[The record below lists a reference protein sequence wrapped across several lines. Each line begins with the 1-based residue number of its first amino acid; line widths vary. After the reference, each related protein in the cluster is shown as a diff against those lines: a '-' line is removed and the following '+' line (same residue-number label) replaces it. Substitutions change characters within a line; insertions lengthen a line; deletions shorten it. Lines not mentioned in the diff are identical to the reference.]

1 MIARRPAC
9 RIPALVLKIQGNLP
23 NRAKAGHCQ
32 AEAKHCINNQTN
44 RLGAAHM
51 LVHLS
56 IHNYAIV
63 EHLDLEL
70 DRGMSVITGETG
82 AGKSIMLDALGL
94 TLGDRAD
101 SGVVRPGA
109 DKADILATFDVSDIP
124 EARVWLQERDLETDG
139 PCILRRVITA
149 EGRSRAY
156 INGTPCPQGD
166 LKALGELLIDIHSQ
180 HEHQSLLKTDTHRRL
195 LDEYAGATELAREV
209 HLAAQRWRQT
219 RQELER
225 LANSGDEQ
233 RAKHQLLSYQLEE
246 LEGLSLGENE
256 LQQLEQEHTTLTNAE
271 SLLGICRQV
280 VELCSESD
288 SGNALNALTAS
299 LNRLSSVNNSPDALN
314 EATNLLSSAQIQ
326 VEEAVGEIN
335 RFLDRFEADPA
346 RLQQIEERLDT
357 IYTLARKH
365 RVQPNEVPALH
376 QKLLDEIETLNAND
390 EAIERLEHEVASYA
404 RHYQEKARE
413 LSDLRHRA
421 APELAHSVEHEIQRL
436 GMPGGRFNIEL
447 RQNVD
452 KELSPN
458 GLEQVELLVSANP
471 GQPLKAL
478 AKVASGGEL
487 SRISLAIQV
496 ITAQT
501 SRVPTLVF
509 DEVDVGIGGPT
520 AEIVGQLLRR
530 LGERGQ
536 VMTVTHLPQ
545 VAAQGHQHLFVH
557 KVRDEQATRTA
568 VSKLSKNERVEEV
581 ARMLGGID
589 LTKESLAHAK
599 KMVVAAKS

>member
-1 MIARRPAC
+1 
-9 RIPALVLKIQGNLP
+9 
-23 NRAKAGHCQ
+23 
-32 AEAKHCINNQTN
+32 
-44 RLGAAHM
+44 M

-124 EARVWLQERDLETDG
+124 EASAWLKERDLETDG

-166 LKALGELLIDIHSQ
+166 LKALGELVIDIHSQ

-195 LDEYAGATELAREV
+195 LDEYAGATDLARQV
-209 HLAAQRWRQT
+209 QLASQRWRQT

-225 LANSGDEQ
+225 LSNSGDEQ

-246 LEGLSLGENE
+246 LESLSLGENE
-256 LQQLEQEHTTLTNAE
+256 LERLEQEHTTLTNAE

-299 LNRLSSVNNSPDALN
+299 LNRLSSVNNTPDALN

-365 RVQPNEVPALH
+365 RVQPTEVAALH

-390 EAIERLEHEVASYA
+390 EAIERLEHEVGSYA

-421 APELAHSVEHEIQRL
+421 APELAHKVEHEIQRL

-447 RQNVD
+447 RENAD

-557 KVRDEQATRTA
+557 KVRDADVTRTA
-568 VSKLSKNERVEEV
+568 VSKLNKNERVEEV

-599 KMVVAAKS
+599 KMVVTSKS

>member
-1 MIARRPAC
+1 
-9 RIPALVLKIQGNLP
+9 
-23 NRAKAGHCQ
+23 
-32 AEAKHCINNQTN
+32 
-44 RLGAAHM
+44 M

-56 IHNYAIV
+56 VHNYAIV

-109 DKADILATFDVSDIP
+109 DKADILATFDLEDIP
-124 EARVWLQERDLETDG
+124 EAQVWLKERDLDNDG

-149 EGRSRAY
+149 EGRSRSY
-156 INGTPCPQGD
+156 INGSPCPQGD

-195 LDEYAGATELAREV
+195 LDEYAGATDLARQV
-209 HLAAQRWRQT
+209 QLAAQRWRQT

-225 LANSGDEQ
+225 LSNSGDEQ
-233 RAKHQLLSYQLEE
+233 RARHQLLSYQLEE
-246 LEGLSLGENE
+246 LESLSLGENE
-256 LQQLEQEHTTLTNAE
+256 LEQLEQEHKNLTNAE
-271 SLLGICRQV
+271 SLLSICRQV
-280 VELCSESD
+280 VEQCSESD
-288 SGNALNALTAS
+288 SGNVLNALTAS
-299 LNRLSSVNNSPDALN
+299 LHRLGSVNNSPTALS
-314 EATNLLSSAQIQ
+314 EATDLLSSAQIQ
-326 VEEAVGEIN
+326 VEEAVGELN
-335 RFLDRFEADPA
+335 RFLDHFDADPA
-346 RLQQIEERLDT
+346 RLQQLEERLDA

-365 RVQPNEVPALH
+365 PIQPNEVATLQ

-390 EAIERLEHEVASYA
+390 ESIERLEHEVQAFA

-413 LSDLRHRA
+413 LSDLRHSSSTR
-421 APELAHSVEHEIQRL
+421 LASAVEQEIHRL
-436 GMPGGRFNIEL
+436 GMPGGRFQIEL
-447 RQNVD
+447 
-452 KELSPN
+452 KAIPGSEPHPH
-458 GLEQVELLVSANP
+458 GLEHVELLVSANP

-557 KVRDEQATRTA
+557 KVRDNDATRTA
-568 VSKLSKNERVEEV
+568 VSKLTKAERIEEV

-599 KMVVAAKS
+599 KMVITAKN